1 MMAVRSCGR
10 LLRSQPSQRSHRSN
24 APAHPFAAIATRI
37 PLGQDRSVT
46 VLFCNNTKET
56 TTRIFEHDE
65 ICAWG
70 VTPWIATCAEVDEA
84 LDFDRLV

>member
-1 MMAVRSCGR
+1 M
-10 LLRSQPSQRSHRSN
+10 LRPI
-24 APAHPFAAIATRI
+24 AAIASRI